1 MAAAAA
7 ENAARDQ
14 YEEKVRFFSSFLHS
28 NRDDW
33 EKTIDTALANGN
45 NRLKVDL
52 RDLDKQEPGL
62 SRKVLSDPVNFILP
76 WEDAVFNFLREIN
89 EKAMKGL
96 RQPLKLNLQG
106 AFGRNLVNPRGI
118 NSAVMHQ
125 LMCVEGVV
133 TKAGL
138 SEPKL
143 TSSIHLRKSED
154 GNVTMRDQR
163 DSTAFVDQPFAG
175 AMPTNDSDGHEI
187 AIEIGLSA
195 YKDQQK
201 FTLQEAPEHTP
212 AGQIPRTVEVICDG
226 ELADVA
232 KPGERVQ
239 VTGVYRGF
247 PPGVQDFTT
256 GVWPARLISTNV
268 QGVKELDEAPFVTMD
283 VRHIKELAE
292 RPDAFQVLARSFAPS
307 ICGHEKV
314 KAGLLLQM
322 IGGTEKNLDNG
333 THLRG
338 DINVLLVGDPSCG
351 KSQMLRFVM
360 NTAPLAVSTTGRGSS
375 GVGLTAAMVKDAGS
389 RDFHLEAGAMVLADR
404 GVICIDEFD
413 KMGEDDRTAIHEA
426 MEQQCVTISK
436 AGMHVS
442 LNSRCSVTAAANP
455 IYGTFDPSL
464 TLAKN
469 LGLPD
474 SLLSRF
480 DLIYIV
486 RDLTDEEID
495 RRIATQVLNQARGR
509 TNEFR
514 RSGVEQVHSSILE
527 RRQQT
532 DRNKNQEPTEV
543 FEKRGDADGDG
554 DGHDVLTVEFL
565 RKYIRYC
572 KRLTPALSEA
582 AQEVVAAKYV
592 DMRMRFQ
599 SGFSG
604 DMSAESK
611 AKPRLAVTVRTLEA
625 LIRLATAHAKLKL
638 RRDDVLPEDVEEA
651 YKLMLGAREEDI
663 PSPIAEVAIAD
674 EPGDD
679 DDVDGADGARGKKR
693 ARRGGAAD
701 KDSPAKKSPK
711 KKGGISKERF
721 RVMEVLVGR
730 TFARAEPL
738 NELQRGDL
746 FESVNSELEAGEE
759 PFDNDE
765 FEAGLAKLEAANK
778 IFTSDSGDVTLVA

>member
-1 MAAAAA
+1 MAIPASGDGR
-7 ENAARDQ
+7 RDD
-14 YEEKVRFFSSFLHS
+14 YEEKVRFFNGFLHS
-28 NRDDW
+28 KRGEW
-33 EKTIDTALANGN
+33 EKKIDMAIAGN
-45 NRLKVDL
+45 LNRLNLDM
-52 RDLDKQEPGL
+52 RDLDKHEPGL
-62 SRKVLSDPVNFILP
+62 ARKLLVDPVKYIVP
-76 WEDAVFNFLREIN
+76 WEEALFNFLREVN
-89 EKAMKGL
+89 EKAMKGM

-118 NSAVMHQ
+118 NSGVMHQ
-125 LMCVEGVV
+125 FMCVEGIV

-143 TSSIHLRKSED
+143 TSSISLRKD
-154 GNVTMRDQR
+154 VDDTVIIRDQR
-163 DSTAFVDQPFAG
+163 DGTAFVDAPLAG
-175 AMPTNDSDGHEI
+175 VAMPTHDSEGKEV

-212 AGQIPRTVEVICDG
+212 AGQIPRIIEVICDG
-226 ELADVA
+226 NLADVA
-232 KPGERVQ
+232 KPGDRVQ
-239 VTGVYRGF
+239 VSGVYRGF
-247 PPGVQDFTT
+247 PGTIQDFTT
-256 GVWPARLISTNV
+256 GVWPSRLISTNI
-268 QGVKELDEAPFVTMD
+268 QALKEMDEVPFVTQD
-283 VRHIKELAE
+283 IRHIKELGD

-338 DINVLLVGDPSCG
+338 DINCLLVGDPSCG

-375 GVGLTAAMVKDAGS
+375 GVGLTAAMVRDAGS

-442 LNSRCSVTAAANP
+442 LNSRCSVVAAANP

-464 TLAKN
+464 SIAKN

-495 RRIATQVLNQARGR
+495 RRIASQVLNQARQRLNGV
-509 TNEFR
+509 R
-514 RSGVEQVHSSILE
+514 RAGVEQVHSSILE
-527 RRQQT
+527 RQQQAE
-532 DRNKNQEPTEV
+532 RNKSHEPTEV
-543 FEKRGDADGDG
+543 FAKVEGDG
-554 DGHDVLTVEFL
+554 GEDVLTVEFL

-572 KRLTPALSEA
+572 KTLKPVLTEP
-582 AQEVVAAKYV
+582 AQEAVAAKYV

-604 DMSAESK
+604 DMNPDSK
-611 AKPRLAVTVRTLEA
+611 QKPRLAVTTRTLEA
-625 LIRLATAHAKLKL
+625 LIRLATAHAKMKL
-638 RRDDVLPEDVEEA
+638 RKDEVLPEDVEEA
-651 YKLMLGAREEDI
+651 YKLMLSAREEDV
-663 PSPIAEVAIAD
+663 PGPIEEVAVAD

-679 DDVDGADGARGKKR
+679 DDGADGAAKGKKR
-693 ARRGGAAD
+693 PRAASAAGT
-701 KDSPAKKSPK
+701 KGSPAKKSPK
-711 KKGGISKERF
+711 KKTGISKERF
-721 RVMEVLVGR
+721 RVLETLVGR
-730 TFARAEPL
+730 TFAGAQLEAL
-738 NELQRGDL
+738 AKGDL
-746 FESVNSELEAGEE
+746 FESVNSQLTGGEE
-759 PFDNDE
+759 PFDEAE
-765 FEAGLAKLEAANK
+765 FETGLARLEAAHK
-778 IFTSDSGDVTLVA
+778 IVTSDSGEITVI